1 MRNGLAQVSL
11 SISHAVEYVS
21 IYFSWN
27 HVDGS
32 DPMLTA
38 IHEIM
43 GEEFEVTMSDPPLR
57 PIIQEL
63 LASDPPNSLN
73 LGRSVLSRHKPGENR
88 GAIGLGSF
96 RFVCLKQTQV
106 GPKIGLVCLDLGS
119 FHNADFGLLLAF
131 KRSSGCNLGR
141 LRWFGFG
148 FDHSIPN
155 PGFAAGQAY
164 WDQRLEPIHR
174 IGFVP
179 ADSLRGGPLLKAS
192 SRA

>member
-1 MRNGLAQVSL
+1 M
-11 SISHAVEYVS
+11 
-21 IYFSWN
+21 
-27 HVDGS
+27 
-32 DPMLTA
+32 T
-38 IHEIM
+38 
-43 GEEFEVTMSDPPLR
+43 
-57 PIIQEL
+57 
-63 LASDPPNSLN
+63 NSLN
-73 LGRSVLSRHKPGENR
+73 LGCSVLSRHKPGENR

-119 FHNADFGLLLAF
+119 FHNADFGLFLAF

-179 ADSLRGGPLLKAS
+179 ADSCGGAPLLKVS
-192 SRA
+192 SRASTARRSGLVPPFRTPGPICLSSRRFQWRCWPKRIASPGPPDSFRLPNPVPATDPNNRLRFDRCGH